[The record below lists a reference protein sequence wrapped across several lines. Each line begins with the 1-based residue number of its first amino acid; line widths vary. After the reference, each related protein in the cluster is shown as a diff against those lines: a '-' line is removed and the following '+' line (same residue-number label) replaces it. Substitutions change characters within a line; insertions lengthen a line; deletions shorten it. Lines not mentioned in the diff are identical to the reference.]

1 MKQKR
6 IFEKLHNVISSL
18 NEEVNDWNKKGIK
31 KISLQNMINDLE
43 VVDAE
48 LHDLIPPP
56 IEGEGSF
63 GNQDNRVCMFYVIN
77 RLQEIINKDDE
88 CKGTTEFYNE
98 LVFNLGINTLRNHK
112 NDWEDR

>member
-1 MKQKR
+1 MKQNEYLK
-6 IFEKLHNVISSL
+6 KLHDVISSL

-56 IEGEGSF
+56 MEGGKF

-98 LVFNLGINTLRNHK
+98 LVFNLGINTLRNHRD
-112 NDWEDR
+112 DWED

>member
-1 MKQKR
+1 MVR
-6 IFEKLHNVISSL
+6 ATEKLHDVISSL
-18 NEEVNDWNKKGIK
+18 QDQVNNWNHRGIK
-31 KISLQNMINDLE
+31 KITLENMINDLE

-48 LHDLIPPP
+48 FHDLIPPP
-56 IEGEGSF
+56 KEGEGLF
-63 GNQDNRVCMFYVIN
+63 GNEDNRVCMFYVIN

-98 LVFNLGINTLRNHK
+98 LVFNLGINTLRNHR